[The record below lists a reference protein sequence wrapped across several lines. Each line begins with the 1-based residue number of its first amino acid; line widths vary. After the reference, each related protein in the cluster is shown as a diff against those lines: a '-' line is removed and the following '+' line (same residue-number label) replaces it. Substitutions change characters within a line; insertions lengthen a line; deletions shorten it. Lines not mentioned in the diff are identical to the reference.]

1 MSPPAQALAFAIV
14 AGLAALFTSE
24 KWREYREVTIGAA
37 EHGVELPTFSEY
49 AAFQIGRYVRFAFF
63 SALLI
68 GGLIAVISADS
79 WTLYTRPI
87 GGLTVLDIECAST
100 QGRRARLEESSR

>member
-49 AAFQIGRYVRFAFF
+49 AAFQIGRYRTIRVLQRPVDWR
-63 SALLI
+63 I
-68 GGLIAVISADS
+68 DRGDQRGLMDAIHQADR
-79 WTLYTRPI
+79 RPY
-87 GGLTVLDIECAST
+87 AP
-100 QGRRARLEESSR
+100 RH